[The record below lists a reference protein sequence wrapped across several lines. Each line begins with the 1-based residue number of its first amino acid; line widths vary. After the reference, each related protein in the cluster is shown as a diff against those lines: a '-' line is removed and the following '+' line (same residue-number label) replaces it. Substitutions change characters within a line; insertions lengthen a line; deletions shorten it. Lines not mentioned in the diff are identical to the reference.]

1 MTRRHGHEYSS
12 SGADTTAEESLSK
25 FIGKKR
31 KASRNHQE
39 PAFPLLSPSDHEDFE
54 FFGSE
59 VPTSCSDG
67 DESGEDSRP
76 PVRSSKSSS
85 QKHRR
90 IFKDKSKRFGSDKR
104 RSSARG
110 TSVSLRTHIKTY
122 AIKTYAIWTF
132 ETLRPLNFFGLS
144 GWALLLA
151 SLSLLS
157 LMVWIFPLVQSCW
170 AIITWGFGVLSWVL
184 RIPKTLITSICGIPG
199 VSLIAACTSY
209 SNRPVRQSHAF
220 YLCQLSGAS
229 LVMNCNTLYPTP
241 ASVTHV
247 GRVLDHP
254 SDSIKELSKSPEEFF
269 EASKL
274 LAEFRRDLAPL
285 SVGSP
290 YGTTHLLIKEV
301 NQVIVALRRYDA
313 DHDSLLRSVN
323 RTSTALVTSYAK
335 LPKRRWYSPW
345 VDLIRDSPLVMFQ
358 RNVAFAFQEW
368 ATSLG
373 DLRRKLEI
381 LIKPCDVM
389 HEQTKVLNIEATEGL
404 GSENEQQGF
413 WMYQFNI
420 PLTSEQSA
428 SANLIRKYKNILKVI
443 DKASP
448 LLVTAK
454 GNVDP
459 ALAAIGSAHD
469 RATADLL
476 GVFSPRG
483 ATSVDIRL
491 EAVLE
496 DLKITMRD
504 ARVARIHRAEIRAS
518 IESGS

>member
-12 SGADTTAEESLSK
+12 SGADTTAEEFLSK
-25 FIGKKR
+25 FIGKKH

-39 PAFPLLSPSDHEDFE
+39 PAFPSPSPSDHDHSE

-67 DESGEDSRP
+67 DESGEDSRS

-85 QKHRR
+85 QKHRK

-110 TSVSLRTHIKTY
+110 TSVSLRTH
-122 AIKTYAIWTF
+122 IKTYAIWTF

-170 AIITWGFGVLSWVL
+170 AIITWVFGVLSWVL

-199 VSLIAACTSY
+199 VSLIAACTPY

-220 YLCQLSGAS
+220 YLCHLPGAS
-229 LVMNCNTLYPTP
+229 LVMNCNTLYSTP

-285 SVGSP
+285 SVGLP

-335 LPKRRWYSPW
+335 LPKRRWYSSW
-345 VDLIRDSPLVMFQ
+345 VDLIRDSPRVMFQ

-381 LIKPCDVM
+381 LIKTCEVM

-404 GSENEQQGF
+404 GSENKQQGF

-443 DKASP
+443 EKASP
-448 LLVTAK
+448 LLVTTK
-454 GNVDP
+454 GNVDS
-459 ALAAIGSAHD
+459 ALVAIESAHD
-469 RATADLL
+469 RATTDLL
-476 GVFSPRG
+476 SVFSPRG